1 MALKELWACYCLS
14 GSLFHIICNIVPVHL
29 ECDSI
34 SSGIRFQLIFNS
46 VDFHIQQYANR
57 LSGEPNFISHLFSFD
72 RSIGVFNR
80 STYGLFDNQMQF
92 ASWWVSLE

>member
-1 MALKELWACYCLS
+1 MALKELWVCYRLS
-14 GSLFHIICNIVPVHL
+14 GSLFHIIWNIVPVYL

-46 VDFHIQQYANR
+46 ADFHTQQYANR
-57 LSGEPNFISHLFSFD
+57 LSDEPNLISRLFNFD

-80 STYGLFDNQMQF
+80 STYGRFDNQMQF
-92 ASWWVSLE
+92 TS